1 MMGST
6 SDTTIVVPAKAGIHF
21 SAVRATDRWI
31 PAFIGMTMGRGQ
43 RLRATLHSFIVLLV
57 LIMATAPAYAVRPD
71 EMLADPRLEARA
83 REVGRDLRCLVCR
96 NQSIDDSDADLAHDL
111 RVLVRERIMAGD
123 SNDQVIG
130 FVRARYGDFVLLRP
144 PFEVGTALLW
154 GGPLLVLLLGG
165 IAIRRFYR
173 AQAGT
178 PPPPPL
184 SAEERQR
191 LAAALADGE
200 SPEVPR

>member
-1 MMGST
+1 MIKADCHCEEPAGRRGNPPQKSGIVGGLLRFARNDRLGFAAAFAIAVFTIMG
-6 SDTTIVVPAKAGIHF
+6 PAH
-21 SAVRATDRWI
+21 
-31 PAFIGMTMGRGQ
+31 
-43 RLRATLHSFIVLLV
+43 
-57 LIMATAPAYAVRPD
+57 AVRPD

-83 REVGRDLRCLVCR
+83 REVGRELRCLVCR

-111 RVLVRERIMAGD
+111 RVLVRERIQAGD
-123 SNDQVIG
+123 SNDQVVG

-144 PFEVGTALLW
+144 PFEIGTALLW

-200 SPEVPR
+200 SPVPR